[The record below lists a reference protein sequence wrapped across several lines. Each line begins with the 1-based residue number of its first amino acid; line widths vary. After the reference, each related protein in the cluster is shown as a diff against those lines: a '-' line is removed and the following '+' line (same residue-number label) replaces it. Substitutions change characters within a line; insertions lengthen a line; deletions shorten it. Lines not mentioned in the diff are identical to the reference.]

1 MVLVN
6 TKNSRIPQVE
16 FKHLVEVP
24 RCDCIF
30 GSAKDSEGRTQLFLI
45 FNHRGRIYRRNGL
58 KSTWIELTSEA
69 EYTYIRELIADAI
82 RNRKVPIYTTRSPQG
97 ILN

>member
-6 TKNSRIPQVE
+6 TNNSRLPDVE

-30 GSAKDSEGRTQLFLI
+30 GSAKDSDGKTQLYLI
-45 FNHRGRIYRRNGL
+45 FNHKGRIYRRNGL
-58 KSTWIELTSEA
+58 KSTWVELTGEA
-69 EYTYIRELIADAI
+69 EYVRIRELLSEAI
-82 RNRKVPIYTTRSPQG
+82 RDKRIPIYTTGSRN